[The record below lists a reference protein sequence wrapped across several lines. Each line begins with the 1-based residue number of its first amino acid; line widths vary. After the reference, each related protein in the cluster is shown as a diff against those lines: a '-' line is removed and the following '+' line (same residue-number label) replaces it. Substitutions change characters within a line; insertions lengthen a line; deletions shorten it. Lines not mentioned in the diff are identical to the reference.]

1 MKYNVMKWPVKLIKK
16 GDDLELFVKAIYIK
30 LEFFNLAQ
38 RHAIDRI
45 SPTSLALL
53 MGRGCA
59 KWGHRFLEPL
69 VLRHATKHIDMSLEG
84 LNGTSQ

>member
-53 MGRGCA
+53 MGRGVQNGA
-59 KWGHRFLEPL
+59 
-69 VLRHATKHIDMSLEG
+69 IDSWSHWFSDMQQNTLI
-84 LNGTSQ
+84 